1 MRLQK
6 TILSLTLAAF
16 IAAPAFAGELNVP
29 PKGWKALFNGKDVD
43 GWYGWSTKN
52 PETLW
57 SMTEEEQAA
66 YKKESRKDINQHWSV
81 KEGILVNDG
90 YGLYLT
96 SEAEFTNYELMIDYK
111 TVAGADSGIYLKAVP
126 QVQIWDSTDE
136 KKFAIGGD
144 KGSGGLWNNSKGA
157 KGKDPLVL
165 ADKAFGEWNSFKIRQ
180 IGARTGV
187 WLNGKMVVDNAI
199 MENYF
204 DRSRP
209 IFPKGPIQLQT
220 HGGEISWRN
229 VFVREI
235 GSDEANKIL
244 RESSSSK
251 GFKSVFNGKDLSGWA
266 GAVSEYEVVDGAIQC
281 QKGKGGTLYT
291 EQKYKDFVVR
301 LEIKMPAAGNNGLA
315 IRYPGSGN
323 PAYQGMTELQVLDTQ
338 YPGKLAPYQYHGSV
352 YGLIPA
358 ARGYLY
364 EAGNWNY
371 EEVTV
376 QGTKI
381 KVELNGAVI
390 LDADVAELIKDP
402 AVLKKHP
409 GLKLLEGH
417 FGFAGHND
425 PVQFRNI
432 EIKELK

>member
-1 MRLQK
+1 
-6 TILSLTLAAF
+6 
-16 IAAPAFAGELNVP
+16 
-29 PKGWKALFNGKDVD
+29 
-43 GWYGWSTKN
+43 
-52 PETLW
+52 
-57 SMTEEEQAA
+57 
-66 YKKESRKDINQHWSV
+66 
-81 KEGILVNDG
+81 
-90 YGLYLT
+90 
-96 SEAEFTNYELMIDYK
+96 
-111 TVAGADSGIYLKAVP
+111 
-126 QVQIWDSTDE
+126 
-136 KKFAIGGD
+136 
-144 KGSGGLWNNSKGA
+144 
-157 KGKDPLVL
+157 
-165 ADKAFGEWNSFKIRQ
+165 
-180 IGARTGV
+180 
-187 WLNGKMVVDNAI
+187 

-204 DRSRP
+204 DRKRP
-209 IFPKGPIQLQT
+209 LFPKGPIQLQT

-229 VFVREI
+229 IFVREI

-244 RESSSSK
+244 RESASSK
-251 GFKSVFNGKDLSGWA
+251 GFKSVFNGKNLDGWA

-281 QKGKGGTLYT
+281 QKGKGGNLYT
-291 EQKYKDFVVR
+291 EKKYKDFVVR
-301 LEIKMPAAGNNGLA
+301 LEIKMPPAGNNGLA

-390 LDADVAELIKDP
+390 LDADVAELAKDP

-409 GLKLLEGH
+409 GLSLLEGH

-432 EIKELK
+432 EIKELD

>member
-1 MRLQK
+1 
-6 TILSLTLAAF
+6 
-16 IAAPAFAGELNVP
+16 
-29 PKGWKALFNGKDVD
+29 
-43 GWYGWSTKN
+43 
-52 PETLW
+52 
-57 SMTEEEQAA
+57 
-66 YKKESRKDINQHWSV
+66 
-81 KEGILVNDG
+81 
-90 YGLYLT
+90 
-96 SEAEFTNYELMIDYK
+96 
-111 TVAGADSGIYLKAVP
+111 
-126 QVQIWDSTDE
+126 
-136 KKFAIGGD
+136 
-144 KGSGGLWNNSKGA
+144 
-157 KGKDPLVL
+157 
-165 ADKAFGEWNSFKIRQ
+165 
-180 IGARTGV
+180 
-187 WLNGKMVVDNAI
+187 

-229 VFVREI
+229 IFVREI

-244 RESSSSK
+244 RESADSK
-251 GFKSVFNGKDLSGWA
+251 GFVSVFNGKDLSGWA
-266 GAVSEYEVVDGAIQC
+266 GAVNEYEVVDGAIQC
-281 QKGKGGTLYT
+281 QKGKGGNLYT
-291 EQKYKDFVVR
+291 EKKYKDFVVR
-301 LEIKMPAAGNNGLA
+301 LEIKMPPAGNNGLA
-315 IRYPGSGN
+315 IRYPGNGN

-390 LDADVAELIKDP
+390 LDADVAELAKDTE
-402 AVLKKHP
+402 VLKKHP